1 MRIKIDFVTNSS
13 SSAYIVALTS
23 DKVSE
28 FEAYLKEM
36 SDRPEWSGSEG
47 FRIWERFDTKKQLYE
62 YATDRPYDWASKAM
76 QPEIE
81 NMDIDTFNVCLEAI
95 KDGCVAL
102 YVAVDYQG
110 CDTFEASKYKDSMTY
125 APL

>member
-1 MRIKIDFVTNSS
+1 MKIKIDFVTKSS
-13 SSAYIVALTS
+13 SSAYVVSLPS

-28 FEAYLKEM
+28 FEKYLDEM
-36 SDRPEWSGSEG
+36 SNRPEWRGSEG

-62 YATDRPYDWASKAM
+62 HATDRPYDWASKAM
-76 QPEIE
+76 HHEIE
-81 NMDIDTFNVCLEAI
+81 NMDIDTFNQCLEI
-95 KDGCVAL
+95 INDGCVAL

-110 CDTFEASKYKDSMTY
+110 CDTFEASKYKDVMTH